1 LEGDSLEQVASEV
14 RPCTKCDLCRTR
26 THAVPGAGNPAA
38 RVMFVGEGPGY
49 NEDQQ
54 GLPFVGQAGKYLDE
68 LLGIAGL
75 KRPDV
80 FITNVVKCRP
90 PSNRDPLPDEIAA
103 CSEYLERQM
112 NLIDPALIVTLGR
125 FSMARWF
132 PSDRISKIHGQE
144 RRFGNRMVMPMYHP
158 AAALRTGTVKQM
170 IEQDFARLP
179 EVIVAAEKMRSNL
192 TATPPPDVGSIDQ
205 LELF

>member
-1 LEGDSLEQVASEV
+1 
-14 RPCTKCDLCRTR
+14 
-26 THAVPGAGNPAA
+26 
-38 RVMFVGEGPGY
+38 MFVGEGPGY

-68 LLGIAGL
+68 LLSIAGL

-144 RRFGNRMVMPMYHP
+144 RRFGKRMVMPMYHP